1 MAARSPRL
9 AEATT
14 VNAEMRTTNL
24 LKRELSPWIIGLAK
38 EPDATVRYADAEA
51 KLFRRAKRF
60 NDGQKEMSCD
70 QIIVQHFTGNEEN
83 VVIFESGGKRRVG
96 RVRLF
101 IGLQSESVATTA
113 NFSEAV
119 ELLDAD
125 DEKRLT
131 RDLRPPCECTFRSKE
146 MIV

>member
-1 MAARSPRL
+1 MSSSVIVGRTVHFTAVINSCKESPH
-9 AEATT
+9 
-14 VNAEMRTTNL
+14 V
-24 LKRELSPWIIGLAK
+24 AK
-38 EPDATVRYADAEA
+38 EPDATMRYADAEA

-96 RVRLF
+96 RVRLLM
-101 IGLQSESVATTA
+101 GLQSGSVSTTA

-119 ELLDAD
+119 ELLDSD
-125 DEKRLT
+125 DEKRLLT
-131 RDLRPPCECTFRSKE
+131 IYDQLVNASSVPKK
-146 MIV
+146 